1 MSVHNR
7 RRCRP
12 VFNAAL
18 SRCKQDSDYL
28 QLPPIGSLS
37 FGRGLG

>member
-1 MSVHNR
+1 MRGHNR
-7 RRCRP
+7 RWGRA

-18 SRCKQDSDYL
+18 SRIKQATEYL
-28 QLPPIGSLS
+28 QHPPIGSLS

>member
-7 RRCRP
+7 RSCRP

-18 SRCKQDSDYL
+18 SRIKQATEYL
-28 QLPPIGSLS
+28 KHPPIGSLS